1 MSERN
6 AQIFSA
12 IESYPRS
19 IFSRHMQSSRQA
31 YDLSTAENCRRS
43 YVNTLFLSNCAT
55 VLVDE
60 IPGII
65 QVASCWGPSTKRGGD
80 EWAANVFIAPH
91 SQRRRCDVRF
101 FFLFWYYPL
110 FLDGRL
116 KYISLPT
123 NEFVGSQQYR
133 VIVFG
138 DSESLA
144 GSKWLNRCRLF
155 VQL

>member
-1 MSERN
+1 MRRYFRLLNHILGVFFRDTCNRLDKLMIYQRRKIAVDHMWILFFFQTVQLCWWMKYLGSYRWPAVEALPPREGVTSGRRM
-6 AQIFSA
+6 FS
-12 IESYPRS
+12 SPR
-19 IFSRHMQSSRQA
+19 I
-31 YDLSTAENCRRS
+31 RS
-43 YVNTLFLSNCAT
+43 
-55 VLVDE
+55 
-60 IPGII
+60 
-65 QVASCWGPSTKRGGD
+65 GGD
-80 EWAANVFIAPH
+80 VMY
-91 SQRRRCDVRF
+91 DF